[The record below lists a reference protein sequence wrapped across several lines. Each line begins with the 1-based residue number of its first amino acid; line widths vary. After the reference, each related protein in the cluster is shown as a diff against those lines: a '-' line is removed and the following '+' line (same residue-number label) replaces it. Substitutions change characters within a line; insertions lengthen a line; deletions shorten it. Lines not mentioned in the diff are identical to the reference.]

1 MVIHH
6 SDKGKRS
13 SFSGINVTSIRVYV
27 KVNGEI
33 GIESHGKALVVEREW
48 TFEEFLS
55 FASRKID
62 MMNATRAFTSL
73 GNLNLY
79 VLFTSVLNL
88 TFFHPWDNDH
98 YLNLFS
104 VYSLSLGGELM
115 DIFMLEDESDVYL
128 STGGDFIV
136 PLEDAEECSDKIP
149 ASVAMYNVGEQLG
162 EGGFG
167 VVMLGTNKTNPNEKV
182 ALKFLRK
189 EAIKNVETAAL
200 LDMEIQC
207 LSLMRHKHILRLH
220 ERLETAFHVV
230 LSIDLMLGGD
240 LFQHC
245 KNRGTTAAECALP
258 EDDARHIFKQILDGV
273 NHMHHNRIVH
283 RDLKLENILM
293 CGTPS
298 RVVKITDFGMA
309 VHLRL
314 TSTRLADRC
323 GTLAYMP
330 PEVVSDD
337 GKSFAGPPLDY
348 WALGNIL
355 FALLCGRLPFL
366 GVPSLSTPV
375 EEWPSISEVE
385 SNIISCRYEF
395 EPHASEESHDV
406 VQILLHKVGMSLD
419 RLYQHLK

>member
-1 MVIHH
+1 MVIH
-6 SDKGKRS
+6 SVKGKRQERS
-13 SFSGINVTSIRVYV
+13 SFSGFNVTSIRVYV
-27 KVNGEI
+27 KVNGEV
-33 GIESHGKALVVEREW
+33 GMESQGKALVVEREW
-48 TFEEFLS
+48 TFEEFLT
-55 FASRKID
+55 FASRKLD
-62 MMNATRAFTSL
+62 MMNATRAFTTL
-73 GNLNLY
+73 GNLNL
-79 VLFTSVLNL
+79 VCTIS
-88 TFFHPWDNDH
+88 FFSQSHDLLPWYDN
-98 YLNLFS
+98 YCI
-104 VYSLSLGGELM
+104 GGELV

-149 ASVAMYNVGEQLG
+149 TSVAMYNVGEQLG

-167 VVMLGTNKTNPNEKV
+167 VVMLGTNKMNPNEKV

-189 EAIKNVETAAL
+189 EAINNVETAAL

-207 LSLMRHKHILRLH
+207 LSLMKHKHILRLH
-220 ERLETAFHVV
+220 DRLETAFHVV

-240 LFQHC
+240 LFQYC

-258 EDDARHIFKQILDGV
+258 EDEARHIFKQILDGV

-283 RDLKLENILM
+283 RDLKLENILL

-314 TSTRLADRC
+314 TTTRLTDRC

-330 PEVVSDD
+330 PEVLSDD
-337 GKSFAGPPLDY
+337 GKSFAGPPVDY

-366 GVPSLSTPV
+366 GVPSISTPTS
-375 EEWPSISEVE
+375 EWPSISDVE

-395 EPHASEESHDV
+395 EPHTSEESHDV
-406 VQILLHKVGMSLD
+406 VQILLHKVKMSSHS
-419 RLYQHLK
+419 LYQQTPRIV